1 MKILVV
7 NGPNLNN
14 LCIRDESHYGSESLS
29 DVITTIEK
37 FSKEL
42 GVETN
47 FFQSNSEG
55 ELVSFIQKEASSSD
69 GIVINAG
76 ALTHYGLS
84 LKDSL
89 IDAKIPLV
97 EVHISNIHQRE
108 KYRRTSVV
116 ESVAIGQVA
125 GFGTSGYLYAIE
137 LLIHYLENAIEVSK

>member
-14 LCIRDESHYGSESLS
+14 LGKRDESHYGAEPFSE
-29 DVITTIEK
+29 VITSIEQ

-42 GVETN
+42 GIEVK
-47 FFQSNSEG
+47 FSQSNSEG
-55 ELVSFIQKEASSSD
+55 ELINFIQKEASTSD

-89 IDAKIPLV
+89 IDAQIPLV
-97 EVHISNIHQRE
+97 EIHISNIHQRE
-108 KYRRTSVV
+108 EYRRTSVV
-116 ESVAIGQVA
+116 EPVAIGQVA
-125 GFGTSGYLYAIE
+125 GFGTSGYLYAME
-137 LLIHYLENAIEVSK
+137 LLVNYLENAI

>member
-14 LCIRDESHYGSESLS
+14 LGKRDESHYGAESFSE
-29 DVITTIEK
+29 VITSIEQ

-42 GVETN
+42 GIEVK
-47 FFQSNSEG
+47 FSQSNSEG
-55 ELVSFIQKEASSSD
+55 ELISFIQKEASTSN

-89 IDAKIPLV
+89 IDAHIPLV
-97 EVHISNIHQRE
+97 EIHISNIHQRE
-108 KYRRTSVV
+108 EYRRTSVV
-116 ESVAIGQVA
+116 EPVAIGQVA
-125 GFGTSGYLYAIE
+125 GFGTSGYLYALE
-137 LLIHYLENAIEVSK
+137 LLINYLENAI

>member
-1 MKILVV
+1 VKILVV

-14 LCIRDESHYGSESLS
+14 LGKRDESHYGSESFS
-29 DVITTIEK
+29 DVISKIEN
-37 FSKEL
+37 FSKEV

-47 FFQSNSEG
+47 VFQSNSEG
-55 ELVSFIQKEASSSD
+55 ELISFIQKEASTSD

-97 EVHISNIHQRE
+97 EIHISNIHQRE

-137 LLIHYLENAIEVSK
+137 LLIHYLENAI

>member
-14 LCIRDESHYGSESLS
+14 LGKRDESHYGSEPFS
-29 DVITTIEK
+29 DVISKIEN
-37 FSKEL
+37 FSKEV

-47 FFQSNSEG
+47 VFQSNSEG
-55 ELVSFIQKEASSSD
+55 ELISFIQKEASTSD

-97 EVHISNIHQRE
+97 EIHISNIHQRE

-137 LLIHYLENAIEVSK
+137 LLIHYLENAI

>member
-7 NGPNLNN
+7 NGPNLNIFGN
-14 LCIRDESHYGSESLS
+14 RDESHYGSESFS
-29 DVITTIEK
+29 DVITAIEK

-42 GVETN
+42 GVETI

-55 ELVSFIQKEASSSD
+55 ELISFIQKEAPTSD

-76 ALTHYGLS
+76 ALTHYGLA

-89 IDAKIPLV
+89 IDAKTPLV
-97 EVHISNIHQRE
+97 EIHISNIHQRE

-125 GFGTSGYLYAIE
+125 GFGISGYLYAIE
-137 LLIHYLENAIEVSK
+137 LLINHLENAI

>member
-14 LCIRDESHYGSESLS
+14 LGKRDESHYGAESFSE
-29 DVITTIEK
+29 VITSIEQ

-42 GVETN
+42 GVEVK
-47 FFQSNSEG
+47 FSQSNSEG
-55 ELVSFIQKEASSSD
+55 ELINFIQKEASTSD

-89 IDAKIPLV
+89 IDAQIPLV
-97 EVHISNIHQRE
+97 EIHISNIHQRE
-108 KYRRTSVV
+108 EYRRISVV
-116 ESVAIGQVA
+116 EPVAIGQVA
-125 GFGTSGYLYAIE
+125 GFGTSGYLYAME
-137 LLIHYLENAIEVSK
+137 LLINYLENAI

>member
-14 LCIRDESHYGSESLS
+14 LGKRDESHYGAESFNE
-29 DVITTIEK
+29 VITSIEQ

-42 GVETN
+42 GIEVK
-47 FFQSNSEG
+47 FSQSNSEG
-55 ELVSFIQKEASSSD
+55 ELISFIQKESSTSD

-89 IDAKIPLV
+89 IDAHIPLV
-97 EVHISNIHQRE
+97 EIHISNIHQRE
-108 KYRRTSVV
+108 EYRRTSVV
-116 ESVAIGQVA
+116 EPVAIGQVA
-125 GFGTSGYLYAIE
+125 GFGTSGYLYAME
-137 LLIHYLENAIEVSK
+137 LLVNYLENAI

>member
-14 LCIRDESHYGSESLS
+14 LGKRDESHYGSELFS
-29 DVITTIEK
+29 DVITMIEK
-37 FSKEL
+37 FSKEA

-47 FFQSNSEG
+47 CFQSNSEG
-55 ELVSFIQKEASSSD
+55 ELISFIQNEASSSD

-84 LKDSL
+84 LRDSL
-89 IDAKIPLV
+89 IDSKIPLV
-97 EVHISNIHQRE
+97 EIHISNIHQRE

-137 LLIHYLENAIEVSK
+137 LLIHHLENAA

>member
-14 LCIRDESHYGSESLS
+14 LGKRDESHYGSESFR

-42 GVETN
+42 GVETI

-137 LLIHYLENAIEVSK
+137 LLIHYLENAI

>member
-14 LCIRDESHYGSESLS
+14 LGKRDESHYGAESFSE
-29 DVITTIEK
+29 VITSIEQ

-42 GVETN
+42 GVEVK
-47 FFQSNSEG
+47 FSQSNSEG
-55 ELVSFIQKEASSSD
+55 ELINFIQKEASTSD

-89 IDAKIPLV
+89 IDAHIPLV
-97 EVHISNIHQRE
+97 EIHISNIHQRE
-108 KYRRTSVV
+108 EYRRTSVV
-116 ESVAIGQVA
+116 EPVAIGQVA
-125 GFGTSGYLYAIE
+125 GFGTSGYLYAME
-137 LLIHYLENAIEVSK
+137 LLINYLENAI

>member
-14 LCIRDESHYGSESLS
+14 LGKRDESHYGSESFR
-29 DVITTIEK
+29 DVITTIEN

-42 GVETN
+42 GVETI

>member
-14 LCIRDESHYGSESLS
+14 LGKRDESHYGAESFSE
-29 DVITTIEK
+29 VITSIEQ

-42 GVETN
+42 GIEVK
-47 FFQSNSEG
+47 FSQSNSEG
-55 ELVSFIQKEASSSD
+55 ELINFIQKEASTSD

-89 IDAKIPLV
+89 IDAQIPLV
-97 EVHISNIHQRE
+97 EIHISNIHQRE
-108 KYRRTSVV
+108 EYRRISVV
-116 ESVAIGQVA
+116 EPVAIGQVA
-125 GFGTSGYLYAIE
+125 GFGTSGYLYAME
-137 LLIHYLENAIEVSK
+137 LLINYLENAI

>member
-14 LCIRDESHYGSESLS
+14 LGKRDESHYGAESFNE
-29 DVITTIEK
+29 VITSIEQ

-42 GVETN
+42 GIEVK
-47 FFQSNSEG
+47 FSQSNSEG
-55 ELVSFIQKEASSSD
+55 ELIRFIQKEASTSD

-89 IDAKIPLV
+89 IDAHIPLV
-97 EVHISNIHQRE
+97 EIHISNIHQRE
-108 KYRRTSVV
+108 EYRRTSVV
-116 ESVAIGQVA
+116 EPVAIGQVA
-125 GFGTSGYLYAIE
+125 GFGTSGYLYAME
-137 LLIHYLENAIEVSK
+137 LLVNYLENAI

>member
-14 LCIRDESHYGSESLS
+14 LGKRDESHYGAESFSE
-29 DVITTIEK
+29 VITSIEQ

-42 GVETN
+42 GVEVK
-47 FFQSNSEG
+47 FSQSNSEG
-55 ELVSFIQKEASSSD
+55 ELINFIQKEASTSD

-89 IDAKIPLV
+89 IDAQIPLV
-97 EVHISNIHQRE
+97 EIHISNIHQRE
-108 KYRRTSVV
+108 EYRRTSVV
-116 ESVAIGQVA
+116 EPVAIGQVA
-125 GFGTSGYLYAIE
+125 GFGTSGYLYAME
-137 LLIHYLENAIEVSK
+137 LLINYLESAI

>member
-14 LCIRDESHYGSESLS
+14 LGKRDESHYGAESFNEA
-29 DVITTIEK
+29 ITSIEQ

-42 GVETN
+42 GIEVK
-47 FFQSNSEG
+47 FSQSNSEG
-55 ELVSFIQKEASSSD
+55 ELISFIQKEASTSD

-89 IDAKIPLV
+89 IDAHIPLV
-97 EVHISNIHQRE
+97 EIHISNIHQRE
-108 KYRRTSVV
+108 EYRRTSVV
-116 ESVAIGQVA
+116 EPVAIGQVA
-125 GFGTSGYLYAIE
+125 GFGTSGYLYAME
-137 LLIHYLENAIEVSK
+137 LLVNYLENAI

>member
-14 LCIRDESHYGSESLS
+14 LGKRDESHYGAESFNE
-29 DVITTIEK
+29 VITSIEQ

-42 GVETN
+42 GIEVK
-47 FFQSNSEG
+47 FSQSNSEG
-55 ELVSFIQKEASSSD
+55 ELIGFIQKEASTSD

-89 IDAKIPLV
+89 IDAHIPLV
-97 EVHISNIHQRE
+97 EIHISNIHQRE
-108 KYRRTSVV
+108 EYRRTSVV
-116 ESVAIGQVA
+116 EPVAIGQVA
-125 GFGTSGYLYAIE
+125 GFGTSGYLYAME
-137 LLIHYLENAIEVSK
+137 LLVNYLENAI

>member
-14 LCIRDESHYGSESLS
+14 LGKRDESHYGAESFSE
-29 DVITTIEK
+29 VITSIEQ

-42 GVETN
+42 GIEVK
-47 FFQSNSEG
+47 FSQSNSEG
-55 ELVSFIQKEASSSD
+55 ELINFIQKEASTSD

-89 IDAKIPLV
+89 IDAHIPLV
-97 EVHISNIHQRE
+97 EIHISNIHQRE
-108 KYRRTSVV
+108 EYRRTSVV
-116 ESVAIGQVA
+116 EPVAIGQVA
-125 GFGTSGYLYAIE
+125 GFGTSGYLYAME
-137 LLIHYLENAIEVSK
+137 LLINYLQNAI

>member
-1 MKILVV
+1 M
-7 NGPNLNN
+7 
-14 LCIRDESHYGSESLS
+14 
-29 DVITTIEK
+29 
-37 FSKEL
+37 
-42 GVETN
+42 
-47 FFQSNSEG
+47 
-55 ELVSFIQKEASSSD
+55 VSFIQKEASTSD

-108 KYRRTSVV
+108 EYRRTSVV
-116 ESVAIGQVA
+116 EPVAIGQVA

-137 LLIHYLENAIEVSK
+137 LLIHYLENAI

>member
-14 LCIRDESHYGSESLS
+14 LGKRDESHYGAESFSE
-29 DVITTIEK
+29 VITSIEQ

-42 GVETN
+42 GIEVK
-47 FFQSNSEG
+47 FSQSNSEG
-55 ELVSFIQKEASSSD
+55 ELISFIQKEASTSD

-89 IDAKIPLV
+89 IDAHIPLV
-97 EVHISNIHQRE
+97 EIHISNIHQRE
-108 KYRRTSVV
+108 EYRRTSVV
-116 ESVAIGQVA
+116 EPVAIGQVA
-125 GFGTSGYLYAIE
+125 GFGTSGYLYAME
-137 LLIHYLENAIEVSK
+137 LLVNYLENAI

>member
-14 LCIRDESHYGSESLS
+14 LGKRDESHYGSESFR

-42 GVETN
+42 GVETI

-55 ELVSFIQKEASSSD
+55 ELVSFIQKETSTSD